1 MAVGGTAAGTGVV
14 VVQRFDW
21 RRTPPD
27 TVKCSRCG
35 SRVLREWTNIILWL
49 AASAVFFFLSLVVFL
64 PVIRGRWL

>member
-14 VVQRFDW
+14 VVQRFG
-21 RRTPPD
+21 
-27 TVKCSRCG
+27 CG

-64 PVIRGRWL
+64 PVIH